1 MAKYKITLHIED
13 DGGWYDNKPDLL
25 IQESEE
31 SSSQILRT
39 SLSSLSCRDFT
50 QGA

>member
-25 IQESEE
+25 IQTLEE
-31 SSSQILRT
+31 SIKNDLDVLIDSIKTEEL
-39 SLSSLSCRDFT
+39 
-50 QGA
+50 